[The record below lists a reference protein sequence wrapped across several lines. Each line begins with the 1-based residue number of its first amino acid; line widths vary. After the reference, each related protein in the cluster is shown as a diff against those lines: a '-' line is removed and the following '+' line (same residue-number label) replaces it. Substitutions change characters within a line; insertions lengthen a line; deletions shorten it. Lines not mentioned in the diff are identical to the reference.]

1 LQSLKALQSQ
11 DVSVMTKEALI
22 KSIEELTN
30 DEDIQNNFT
39 PDNVDAELAKAASI
53 VGTSMNGVS

>member
-1 LQSLKALQSQ
+1 
-11 DVSVMTKEALI
+11 MTKEALV

-53 VGTSMNGVS
+53 VGSSMNGVS